1 MSGDNVNHAWR
12 PSTPARSEGGGEAS
26 FAAQH
31 RTGGDPGRAL
41 RRLAAA
47 GDRAA
52 AHLWLAT
59 QPDLLTATPDPADAP
74 VAEIWRAALRHHL
87 AGEPHLAA
95 ARLATAPIGATGP
108 HAVQMY
114 CHAAVHHL
122 LDDDIE
128 RASADVEEAARA
140 AHACGVPTAHQA
152 YARVVVLLAAAT
164 GDAAATRGRAEA
176 TDGLRRADADLLRL
190 MVHLDL
196 AGHLLWAGDAAD
208 ALRHAEAAVRL
219 TEVAGDTGYEP
230 YALTLAAVAKCQLGR
245 LEEALADGAAGQRLR
260 ELAGVAAD
268 EAISLA
274 ALGMVHRR
282 RREPRQARQALESAL
297 AAVGSGQPRIVS
309 SAWVLAELARIR
321 AADDLC
327 AAQDL
332 AERAVTMAREPERPY
347 ALLARGW
354 VALLRGDTAA
364 AHFDAAEARTGAT
377 VGRRRATLVEA
388 LQLTVLAADDPRA
401 SAGLLDD
408 AAALCRELGDP
419 AEEATVALIAARLQ
433 GRQARRGAEGAEQKL
448 RRCGVRLD
456 PGVADGL
463 TAITLRVPAV
473 VIHTLGDFRVFR
485 AGAVVPYGEWQSKKA
500 RDLLKILVA
509 HRGRAVPRARL
520 MELLWPDE
528 SPSRTANRLS
538 VLLST
543 LRRVLGTGRRTSGRG
558 AVLADRGSV
567 AIDLDVIDVD
577 VETFLTAAEEAQVAL
592 RGGHPDTA
600 RALVRADELY
610 GGDFLADDPYEDWAQ
625 PLREEAQVAHT
636 SVLRAL
642 AQHASDTDQKLVYL
656 MRLVHRDPYDEDAH
670 LELVQVLRAAGRHGE
685 AQRRYRTYV
694 ERMRELGIAPAG
706 GEVTGPEA
714 GRAGSEARQHADPS
728 AGPGARVTRWGASA
742 AEPRPW
748 TTELGATHRPAGVPS
763 QRTGISRRLIEHPA

>member
-1 MSGDNVNHAWR
+1 MSGDRVNHAWR
-12 PSTPARSEGGGEAS
+12 ASPPARGEGGGDAS
-26 FAAQH
+26 TAERQPA
-31 RTGGDPGRAL
+31 GGNPGRTL
-41 RRLAAA
+41 RHLAAA
-47 GDRAA
+47 GDRTA

-59 QPDLLTATPDPADAP
+59 QTDLLAADPGETDVPIAQ
-74 VAEIWRAALRHHL
+74 IWRTALRHHL
-87 AGEPHLAA
+87 DGEPHLATA
-95 ARLATAPIGATGP
+95 LLATAPIGATGP
-108 HAVQMY
+108 HAVQAY

-164 GDAAATRGRAEA
+164 GDGTAPRGRAEA
-176 TDGLRRADADLLRL
+176 TDGLRRADANLFRL

-196 AGHLLWAGDAAD
+196 AGHLLRAGDAAD
-208 ALRHAEAAVRL
+208 ALRQAEAAVRL
-219 TEVAGDTGYEP
+219 TEVAGESGYEP

-245 LEEALADGAAGQRLR
+245 LEEALADGAAGLRLR
-260 ELAGVAAD
+260 ELAGVTAD
-268 EAISLA
+268 EAFALA

-282 RREPRQARQALESAL
+282 RREPRQARQALEGALSAM
-297 AAVGSGQPRIVS
+297 ATSAPRPAS
-309 SAWVLAELARIR
+309 PAWVLAELARIR
-321 AADDLC
+321 AADDLA

-332 AERAVTMAREPERPY
+332 ADRAVTVAREFERPY

-419 AEEATVALIAARLQ
+419 AEEATVRLIAARLQ

-485 AGAVVPYGEWQSKKA
+485 AGTVVPYGEWQSKKA

-543 LRRVLGTGRRTSGRG
+543 LRRVLSTGHRTSGRG

-577 VETFLTAAEEAQVAL
+577 VETFLTAAEEAQAAL
-592 RGGHPDTA
+592 RAGHPDTS

-610 GGDFLADDPYEDWAQ
+610 GGDFLSDDPYEDWAQ

-642 AQHASDTDQKLVYL
+642 AQHTSDTDQKLVYL

-670 LELVQVLRAAGRHGE
+670 LELVQVLRSAGRHGE
-685 AQRRYRTYV
+685 AQRRYRAYV

-706 GEVTGPEA
+706 GPTTGVDT
-714 GRAGSEARQHADPS
+714 GQHPDAA
-728 AGPGARVTRWGASA
+728 AGPGARVARWRTPDAQ
-742 AEPRPW
+742 PPW
-748 TTELGATHRPAGVPS
+748 TAEVDAGHRPAGVPA
-763 QRTGISRRLIEHPA
+763 QRTSRRLIEHPA

>member
-1 MSGDNVNHAWR
+1 MSGDLVNHAWR
-12 PSTPARSEGGGEAS
+12 ASTPARGEGGGDAS
-26 FAAQH
+26 TAERQP
-31 RTGGDPGRAL
+31 TIGDPGRAL
-41 RRLAAA
+41 RHLAAA
-47 GDRAA
+47 GDRTA

-59 QPDLLTATPDPADAP
+59 QPDLLAATPAEADAP
-74 VAEIWRAALRHHL
+74 IAKIWRAALRHHL
-87 AGEPHLAA
+87 AGEPHLATA
-95 ARLATAPIGATGP
+95 LLATAPIGATGP
-108 HAVQMY
+108 HAVQTY

-152 YARVVVLLAAAT
+152 YSRVVVLLAAAT
-164 GDAAATRGRAEA
+164 GDAATTLARAES
-176 TDGLRRADADLLRL
+176 TEGLRRADADLFRL

-196 AGHLLWAGDAAD
+196 ASHLLRAGDAAD

-219 TEVAGDTGYEP
+219 TEVAGETSYEP
-230 YALTLAAVAKCQLGR
+230 YALTVAAVAKCQLGR

-260 ELAGVAAD
+260 ELAGIAAD
-268 EAISLA
+268 EAFSLA

-282 RREPRQARQALESAL
+282 RREPRQARQALEGAL
-297 AAVGSGQPRIVS
+297 AALGNGQSRPAS
-309 SAWVLAELARIR
+309 PAWVLAELARIR
-321 AADDLC
+321 AADDL
-327 AAQDL
+327 AVAQDL
-332 AERAVTMAREPERPY
+332 ADRAVTTARESERPY

-408 AAALCRELGDP
+408 AAVLCRELGDP
-419 AEEATVALIAARLQ
+419 ADQATVRLIAARLQ

-528 SPSRTANRLS
+528 SPTRTANRLS

-543 LRRVLGTGRRTSGRG
+543 LRRVLGSGHRTSGRG

-577 VETFLTAAEEAQVAL
+577 VETFLTAAEEAQATL
-592 RGGHPDTA
+592 RAGHPDTA

-642 AQHASDTDQKLVYL
+642 AQHTSDTDQKLVYL

-670 LELVQVLRAAGRHGE
+670 LELVQVLRTAGRHGE

-694 ERMRELGIAPAG
+694 ERMRELGIAPADG
-706 GEVTGPEA
+706 PSTGVDT
-714 GRAGSEARQHADPS
+714 GSTGQGADPS
-728 AGPGARVTRWGASA
+728 AGPGTRVTRWRTPA
-742 AEPRPW
+742 PQPPW
-748 TTELGATHRPAGVPS
+748 TAEVDSAHRPTGVPA
-763 QRTGISRRLIEHPA
+763 QRPPRRLIEHPA

>member
-1 MSGDNVNHAWR
+1 MSGDLVNHAWR
-12 PSTPARSEGGGEAS
+12 ASPPARSEGGGDAS
-26 FAAQH
+26 TAERQP
-31 RTGGDPGRAL
+31 TSGDPGRAL
-41 RRLAAA
+41 RHLVAA
-47 GDRAA
+47 GDRRA

-59 QPDLLTATPDPADAP
+59 QTDLLAARPDEADGA
-74 VAEIWRAALRHHL
+74 VAQIWRTALRHHL

-95 ARLATAPIGATGP
+95 ALLATAPIGATGP
-108 HAVQMY
+108 HAVQTY

-164 GDAAATRGRAEA
+164 GDPTATLARAEA
-176 TDGLRRADADLLRL
+176 TDGLRRPDANLFRL

-196 AGHLLWAGDAAD
+196 AGHLLRAGEAAD
-208 ALRHAEAAVRL
+208 ALRQAEAAVRL
-219 TEVAGDTGYEP
+219 TEVAGDSGFEP
-230 YALTLAAVAKCQLGR
+230 YALTLAAAAKCQLGR
-245 LEEALADGAAGQRLR
+245 LEEALADGAAGLRLR
-260 ELAGVAAD
+260 ELAGVTAD
-268 EAISLA
+268 EAFSLA

-282 RREPRQARQALESAL
+282 RREPRQARQALEGALSAM
-297 AAVGSGQPRIVS
+297 ATSPARPTSP
-309 SAWVLAELARIR
+309 AWVLAELARIR
-321 AADDLC
+321 AADDLA

-332 AERAVTMAREPERPY
+332 ADRAVTVARELERPY

-377 VGRRRATLVEA
+377 VGRRRATLIEA

-419 AEEATVALIAARLQ
+419 AEEATVRLIAARLQ

-463 TAITLRVPAV
+463 SAITLRVPAV

-543 LRRVLGTGRRTSGRG
+543 LRRVLSTGHRTSGRG

-577 VETFLTAAEEAQVAL
+577 VETFLTAAEEAQAAL
-592 RGGHPDTA
+592 RAGHPDTS

-610 GGDFLADDPYEDWAQ
+610 GGDFLSDDPYEDWAQ
-625 PLREEAQVAHT
+625 PLREEAQAAHT

-642 AQHASDTDQKLVYL
+642 AQHTPDTDQKVVYL

-670 LELVQVLRAAGRHGE
+670 LELVQVLRSAGRHGE

-706 GEVTGPEA
+706 GPTTGGDTGAA
-714 GRAGSEARQHADPS
+714 GQHAGSA
-728 AGPGARVTRWGASA
+728 AGPGARVARWRTPA
-742 AEPRPW
+742 AQPPW
-748 TTELGATHRPAGVPS
+748 TAEVDSGHHPAGVPA
-763 QRTGISRRLIEHPA
+763 QRTSKRLIEHPA

>member
-12 PSTPARSEGGGEAS
+12 PSTPARSEGGDEAS
-26 FAAQH
+26 TAERH
-31 RTGGDPGRAL
+31 PTGGDPGRAL
-41 RRLAAA
+41 RRLASA

-59 QPDLLTATPDPADAP
+59 QPDLLAATPDPADAP

-87 AGEPHLAA
+87 AGEPHLAT

-108 HAVQMY
+108 HAVQLY

-128 RASADVEEAARA
+128 RASTDVEEAARA

-164 GDAAATRGRAEA
+164 GDAAATRGRVEA
-176 TDGLRRADADLLRL
+176 TDGLRRADAGLFRL

-219 TEVAGDTGYEP
+219 TEVAGDTGFEP
-230 YALTLAAVAKCQLGR
+230 YALTLTAVAKCQLGR
-245 LEEALADGAAGQRLR
+245 LEEALADGAAGLRLR

-309 SAWVLAELARIR
+309 TAWVLAELARIR

-354 VALLRGDTAA
+354 VALLRGDTVA

-419 AEEATVALIAARLQ
+419 AEEATVQLIAARLQ

-706 GEVTGPEA
+706 GEATDPDAGPA
-714 GRAGSEARQHADPS
+714 GAGGGQHAEPS
-728 AGPGARVTRWGASA
+728 AGALTRWRAPA
-742 AEPRPW
+742 AQTRPW
-748 TTELGATHRPAGVPS
+748 TTELGGAHRQTGVPA
-763 QRTGISRRLIEHPA
+763 QRTGNPRRLIEHPA

>member
-1 MSGDNVNHAWR
+1 MSGDNVNHALR
-12 PSTPARSEGGGEAS
+12 PSTPTRTKGGGEAPTPGQ
-26 FAAQH
+26 AH
-31 RTGGDPGRAL
+31 RYGDPGRAL
-41 RRLAAA
+41 RRLADA
-47 GDRAA
+47 GDRTA
-52 AHLWLAT
+52 AHLWLTT
-59 QPDLLTATPDPADAP
+59 QPDLLTATPDSAEAPLAD
-74 VAEIWRAALRHHL
+74 IWRVALHHL
-87 AGEPHLAA
+87 IDGEPQLAA
-95 ARLATAPIGATGP
+95 ARLAMVPIDAAGP
-108 HAVQMY
+108 HAVQVH

-122 LDDDIE
+122 IDGDIE
-128 RASADVEEAARA
+128 RATTDAEEAARA
-140 AHACGVPTAHQA
+140 AHSCGSSTAHRA
-152 YARVVVLLAAAT
+152 YARLAMLLAAAT
-164 GDAAATRGRAEA
+164 GDASVARGRAEPA
-176 TDGLRRADADLLRL
+176 EGLRQADVGLFRL
-190 MVHLDL
+190 MIQLDL
-196 AGHLLWAGDAAD
+196 ASYLLWVGDASD

-219 TEVAGDTGYEP
+219 AEVTGDTGYEP
-230 YALTLAAVAKCQLGR
+230 YALTLAAAAKCLLGR
-245 LEEALADGAAGQRLR
+245 LEEALADSAASQRLR
-260 ELAGVAAD
+260 EVAAIGAD
-268 EAISLA
+268 EAFSLTI
-274 ALGMVHRR
+274 LGMVHRR
-282 RREPRQARQALESAL
+282 RREPRQARKALESAL
-297 AAVGSGQPRIVS
+297 AILGNGQHRPTSR
-309 SAWVLAELARIR
+309 AWILAELARIR
-321 AADDLC
+321 AADDLG

-332 AERAVTMAREPERPY
+332 AERAVTMAREPDRPY

-354 VALLRGDTAA
+354 VALLRGDTDA

-377 VGRRRATLVEA
+377 VGRRRATLIEA

-401 SAGLLDD
+401 AAGLLDD
-408 AAALCRELGDP
+408 AAALCRDLGDP
-419 AEEATVALIAARLQ
+419 AQEATVRLIVARLQ

-463 TAITLRVPAV
+463 TAITLRVPVV

-509 HRGRAVPRARL
+509 HRGRAVPRPRL

-577 VETFLTAAEEAQVAL
+577 VESFLTAAEEAQAAQ
-592 RGGHPDTA
+592 RAGHPAAT
-600 RALVRADELY
+600 RLLIRADELY

-656 MRLVHRDPYDEDAH
+656 MRLVHRDQYDEDAH

-685 AQRRYRTYV
+685 AQRRYRAYA
-694 ERMRELGIAPAG
+694 ERMRELGIAPA
-706 GEVTGPEA
+706 A
-714 GRAGSEARQHADPS
+714 GDTRTKPAGSGAGMRTDSS
-728 AGPGARVTRWGASA
+728 AGPGPRVAQWRAPA
-742 AEPRPW
+742 ALSRPW
-748 TTELGATHRPAGVPS
+748 TTEFGDTAIPAQRAGGLPS
-763 QRTGISRRLIEHPA
+763 LSKHPV

>member
-1 MSGDNVNHAWR
+1 MSGDLVNHAWR
-12 PSTPARSEGGGEAS
+12 TSTPARSEGGGDAS
-26 FAAQH
+26 AAERQP
-31 RTGGDPGRAL
+31 TSGDPGRAL
-41 RRLAAA
+41 RHLATT
-47 GDRAA
+47 GDRTA

-59 QPDLLTATPDPADAP
+59 QPDLLTADPDETDDP
-74 VAEIWRAALRHHL
+74 VAQIWRTALRHHL
-87 AGEPHLAA
+87 AGEPHLATA
-95 ARLATAPIGATGP
+95 LLATAPIGATGP
-108 HAVQMY
+108 HAVQTY
-114 CHAAVHHL
+114 CHAAVQHL

-128 RASADVEEAARA
+128 RAGADVEEAARA

-152 YARVVVLLAAAT
+152 YARVVVLFAAAT
-164 GDAAATRGRAEA
+164 GDAAATLGRAEA
-176 TDGLRRADADLLRL
+176 TDGLRRADANLFRL
-190 MVHLDL
+190 MVHLNL
-196 AGHLLWAGDAAD
+196 AGHLLRAGDAVE
-208 ALRHAEAAVRL
+208 ALRQAEAAVRL
-219 TEVAGDTGYEP
+219 TEVAGDSGFEP
-230 YALTLAAVAKCQLGR
+230 YALTLAAAAKCQLGR
-245 LEEALADGAAGQRLR
+245 LEEALADGAAGLRLR
-260 ELAGVAAD
+260 ELAGVTAD
-268 EAISLA
+268 EAFSLA

-282 RREPRQARQALESAL
+282 RREPRQARQALEGALSAL
-297 AAVGSGQPRIVS
+297 ATSAPRPAYP
-309 SAWVLAELARIR
+309 AWVLAELARIR
-321 AADDLC
+321 AADDLA

-332 AERAVTMAREPERPY
+332 ADRAVTMARELDRPY

-354 VALLRGDTAA
+354 VALLRGDTTA

-408 AAALCRELGDP
+408 AAALCRELGDA
-419 AEEATVALIAARLQ
+419 AEEATVRLIAARLQ

-543 LRRVLGTGRRTSGRG
+543 LRRVLSTSGRG

-567 AIDLDVIDVD
+567 AVDLDVIDVD
-577 VETFLTAAEEAQVAL
+577 VETFLTAAEEAQAAL
-592 RGGHPDTA
+592 RAGHPDTA

-642 AQHASDTDQKLVYL
+642 AQHTADTDQKLVYL

-670 LELVQVLRAAGRHGE
+670 LELVQVLRSAGRHGE

-706 GEVTGPEA
+706 GPTTGVDT
-714 GRAGSEARQHADPS
+714 GQHADS
-728 AGPGARVTRWGASA
+728 AAAPGARVARWRTPDAQ
-742 AEPRPW
+742 PPW
-748 TTELGATHRPAGVPS
+748 TAEVDAGHRPTGVPA
-763 QRTGISRRLIEHPA
+763 QRTSRRLIEHPA

>member
-26 FAAQH
+26 TAEQH

-41 RRLAAA
+41 RHLAAA

-59 QPDLLTATPDPADAP
+59 QPDLLAATPDPADAP

-122 LDDDIE
+122 LDDDLE

-140 AHACGVPTAHQA
+140 AHACGVPSAHQA
-152 YARVVVLLAAAT
+152 YARMVVLLAAAT
-164 GDAAATRGRAEA
+164 GDAAATLGRAEA
-176 TDGLRRADADLLRL
+176 TDGLRRADAGLFRL

-327 AAQDL
+327 AAQEL

-706 GEVTGPEA
+706 GEETETQPTGSGA
-714 GRAGSEARQHADPS
+714 GKPGE
-728 AGPGARVTRWGASA
+728 PGARVTRWRAPA
-742 AEPRPW
+742 AQTRPW
-748 TTELGATHRPAGVPS
+748 TTELGAAHHPGGVPA
-763 QRTGISRRLIEHPA
+763 QRTGIPRRLIEHPA

>member
-1 MSGDNVNHAWR
+1 MSGDLVNHAWR
-12 PSTPARSEGGGEAS
+12 ASTPARREGGGDAS
-26 FAAQH
+26 TAERQP
-31 RTGGDPGRAL
+31 TIGDPGRAL
-41 RRLAAA
+41 RHLAAA
-47 GDRAA
+47 GDRTA

-59 QPDLLTATPDPADAP
+59 QPDLLAATPDEADAP
-74 VAEIWRAALRHHL
+74 IAKIWRAALRHHL
-87 AGEPHLAA
+87 AGEPHLATA
-95 ARLATAPIGATGP
+95 LLATAPIGATGP
-108 HAVQMY
+108 HAVQTY

-152 YARVVVLLAAAT
+152 YSRVVVLLAAAT
-164 GDAAATRGRAEA
+164 GDAAATLARAES
-176 TDGLRRADADLLRL
+176 TEGLRRADADLFRL

-196 AGHLLWAGDAAD
+196 ASHLLRAGDAAD

-219 TEVAGDTGYEP
+219 TEVAGETGYEP
-230 YALTLAAVAKCQLGR
+230 YALTVAAVAKCQLGR

-260 ELAGVAAD
+260 ELAGIAAD
-268 EAISLA
+268 EAFSLA

-282 RREPRQARQALESAL
+282 RREPRQARQALEGAL
-297 AAVGSGQPRIVS
+297 AALGNGQSRPAS
-309 SAWVLAELARIR
+309 PAWVLAELARIR
-321 AADDLC
+321 AADDLTV
-327 AAQDL
+327 AQDL
-332 AERAVTMAREPERPY
+332 ADRAVTTARESERPY

-419 AEEATVALIAARLQ
+419 ADQATVRLIAARLQ

-528 SPSRTANRLS
+528 SPTRTANRLS

-543 LRRVLGTGRRTSGRG
+543 LRRVLGSGHRTSGRG

-577 VETFLTAAEEAQVAL
+577 VETFLTAAEEAQATL
-592 RGGHPDTA
+592 RAGHPDTA

-642 AQHASDTDQKLVYL
+642 AQHSSDTDQKLVYL

-670 LELVQVLRAAGRHGE
+670 LELVQVLRTAGRHGE

-694 ERMRELGIAPAG
+694 ERMRELGIAPADG
-706 GEVTGPEA
+706 PSTGVDT
-714 GRAGSEARQHADPS
+714 GSTGQGADPS
-728 AGPGARVTRWGASA
+728 AGPGTRVTRWRTPA
-742 AEPRPW
+742 PQPPW
-748 TTELGATHRPAGVPS
+748 TAEVDLAHRPSGVPA
-763 QRTGISRRLIEHPA
+763 QRPPRRLIEHPA